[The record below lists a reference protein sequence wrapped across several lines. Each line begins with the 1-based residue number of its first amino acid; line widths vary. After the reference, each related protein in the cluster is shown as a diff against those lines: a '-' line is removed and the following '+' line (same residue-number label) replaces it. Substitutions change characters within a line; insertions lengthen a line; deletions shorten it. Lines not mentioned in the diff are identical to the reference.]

1 MRPKDAAT
9 LIIVRKDHKV
19 LLGRRNSGHLFMP
32 RRYVFPGGSVDAGD
46 ARVAC
51 PVPLSRQ
58 VAAKLRRSVSAPR
71 ARALAMAAVRETF
84 EETGLILG
92 SPVRRPPRS
101 RSVHW
106 QPFFATGHVPA
117 LDRLLYFARALTPPG
132 MVRRFDARFF
142 LCREEHLR
150 GALAGN
156 GELEHLHW
164 VSLSRAESLPLAPIT
179 RLVLGLL
186 AQHLDPAAAQTTQ
199 ASLYRELAGKELLEL
214 HWPPRF

>member
-9 LIIVRKDHKV
+9 LIIVRKDHRV
-19 LLGRRNSGHLFMP
+19 LLGRRNGGHLFMP
-32 RRYVFPGGSVDAGD
+32 HRYVFPGGSVDAGD

-51 PVPLSRQ
+51 PIPLAGE
-58 VAAKLRRSVSAPR
+58 VAGKLRRSVSAPR

-92 SPVRRPPRS
+92 SPARHTPRS

-117 LDRLLYFARALTPPG
+117 LDRLLYFARAVTPPG

-142 LCREEHLR
+142 ICREEHLR
-150 GALAGN
+150 GNLAGN

-164 VSLSRAESLPLAPIT
+164 VSLARAEALPLAPIT

-186 AQHLDPAAAQTTQ
+186 AQQLNPAAARTTE
-199 ASLYRELAGKELLEL
+199 ASLYRELAGKELLEW
-214 HWPPRF
+214 HRPRL